1 MLAAYAGRVEVCQLL
16 LEYHSDKSITTNN
29 GKTAVV
35 LAYDAG
41 HSDVANLIE
50 KYGNDNGDNS
60 NFSNVGNYFNNIGN
74 NFDNIGNNI
83 NINFNVSNNLKINNN
98 FNDYNNYN
106 NSNDDNNHYNKPPP
120 PPH

>member
-1 MLAAYAGRVEVCQLL
+1 MLAAYAGRMEVCQLL
-16 LEYHSDKSITTNN
+16 LDYHSDKSITTNN

-60 NFSNVGNYFNNIGN
+60 N
-74 NFDNIGNNI
+74 
-83 NINFNVSNNLKINNN
+83 INNN
-98 FNDYNNYN
+98 FNVNNYNNNNN
-106 NSNDDNNHYNKPPP
+106 NSNDDINNIDNNNYNYNNHYNNL
-120 PPH
+120 